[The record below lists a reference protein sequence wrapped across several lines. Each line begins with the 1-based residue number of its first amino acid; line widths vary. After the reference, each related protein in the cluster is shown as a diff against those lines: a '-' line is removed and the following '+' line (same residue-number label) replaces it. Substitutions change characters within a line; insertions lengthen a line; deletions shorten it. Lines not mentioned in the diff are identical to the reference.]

1 MEATQDTSSPPLH
14 LAPVYLPDVDEE
26 MEIARIWGV
35 KYKFDQDDSCEK
47 VYGIAWKNT
56 KVSMNCWMEEKWLAP
71 NSPADLEKK
80 YSLDVASRK
89 ILFQKKQTNSAAA
102 GGGGDAAGKL
112 YWIHWKGNDGGEPWC
127 EWWEEDKVSIF
138 APELTSQMETAPD
151 FPVGKAA
158 SLDEEMDLDEL
169 NLELLLCDNMCP
181 TTILRWVEGI
191 LPIKEESDAN
201 VNALSE

>member
-1 MEATQDTSSPPLH
+1 MDGTQDTSSPPLH
-14 LAPVYLPDVDEE
+14 LAPVYLQDVDEE

-35 KYKFDQDDSCEK
+35 KYKFDQEDNCETI
-47 VYGIAWKNT
+47 YGIAWKNT
-56 KVSMNCWMEEKWLAP
+56 KVSMNCWMKEKRLAP

-80 YSLDVASRK
+80 HSLDVASRK
-89 ILFQKKQTNSAAA
+89 ILFQKKQANSA
-102 GGGGDAAGKL
+102 GGGDDAGSKL
-112 YWIHWKGNDGGEPWC
+112 YWIHWKGSNGGEPWC

-138 APELTSQMETAPD
+138 APDLTSQMETAPE

-169 NLELLLCDNMCP
+169 NLELLLCDSMCP

-191 LPIKEESDAN
+191 LPLEEESDIN
-201 VNALSE
+201 VNTPK